1 MPGRGRDAT
10 HLNLAVRARGLALL
24 VLAIP
29 VVVLGDRVS
38 VLALGSLALVWAAA
52 TAADRVAP
60 GRLLVPI
67 LEGTLVG
74 GIAALTIPQE
84 AGVLGALAVP
94 AFTAG
99 LRGGV
104 RFVSL
109 ALSAE
114 IIALV
119 GVHWA
124 RVGPLTAA
132 EATDALVWIVT
143 GLGLG
148 FIASYLRSEA
158 QRLIDDPLT
167 PYRDAQR
174 LIRQLLSLSGDLGSG
189 LDPATL
195 GTRIAV
201 AVRNELPVA
210 AIAVHVYRGDHL
222 TPLVAGS
229 SSSAVD
235 QAELEPLA
243 LEAWDEQRQLVQGS
257 AFALPLVTNS
267 GPVAVIT
274 ALLPSTFG
282 MAGNDE
288 GLRSRLGDL
297 RSSLAPL
304 AVQLDTAMLFT
315 RLRDAATAEERRRL
329 AREMHDGVA
338 QDIASL
344 GYLVDALAA
353 APASDAQ
360 AEQLRRLRDRITGV
374 VSQVR
379 ISVQTLRTDVQASE
393 SLGAAISGL
402 ARPLSE
408 SSGIPIRVTV
418 NERTARLRPEVE
430 AELLRIAQE
439 AMNNAVRHSSASE
452 IDVSCRVAAPT
463 AEIVVRDDGTG
474 LGTGRPDSYGLAIMR
489 ERASLIDA
497 DLSIATVEPHGT
509 VVTVRVPSR
518 HAGSSPARDPRPD
531 KVTA

>member
-1 MPGRGRDAT
+1 MIERGRDAT
-10 HLNLAVRARGLALL
+10 HLQLAVRARLLALL
-24 VLAIP
+24 VLSIP
-29 VVVLGDRVS
+29 IIVLGDRIS
-38 VLALGSLALVWAAA
+38 VAALGGLALVWA
-52 TAADRVAP
+52 TSTVADRYSP
-60 GRLLVPI
+60 TRLLFP
-67 LEGTLVG
+67 LFEGIAVG
-74 GIAALTIPQE
+74 GIAALTLPQE

-109 ALSAE
+109 ALSTE
-114 IIALV
+114 VLTLV
-119 GVHWA
+119 GVHYA
-124 RVGPLTAA
+124 RVGPLDATQ
-132 EATDALVWIVT
+132 ATDALVWIVT

-148 FIASYLRSEA
+148 LIASYLRSEA

-189 LDPATL
+189 LDPITL

-210 AIAVHVYRGDHL
+210 AISIHVYRGDHL

-229 SSSAVD
+229 SSSAID
-235 QAELEPLA
+235 QGELEPLA
-243 LEAWDEQRQLVQGS
+243 LDAWEKRREIVEPS
-257 AFALPLVTNS
+257 AFALPLSTGN
-267 GPVAVIT
+267 GPVAVVT
-274 ALLPSTFG
+274 GLLPSTFG
-282 MAGNDE
+282 MSANDD
-288 GLRSRLGDL
+288 GLRERLSDL
-297 RSSLAPL
+297 RASLASL

-315 RLRDAATAEERRRL
+315 RLRDAATADERRRL

-360 AEQLRRLRDRITGV
+360 AEQLRRLRERISDV

-439 AMNNAVRHSSASE
+439 AMNNAVRHSSASA
-452 IDVSCRVAAPT
+452 IDVSCRVTAPA
-463 AEIVVRDDGTG
+463 AEIVIRDDGTG

-489 ERASLIDA
+489 ERAGLIDA
-497 DLSIATVEPHGT
+497 DLSISAAEPHGT
-509 VVTVRVPSR
+509 VVTVRVPAR
-518 HAGSSPARDPRPD
+518 HAGSSRTQDPRPD

>member
-1 MPGRGRDAT
+1 MPARARDAT
-10 HLNLAVRARGLALL
+10 HLQLAVRARLLALL
-24 VLAIP
+24 VLSIP
-29 VVVLGDRVS
+29 VVVLGDGYS
-38 VLALGSLALVWAAA
+38 VAALAALAGVWTLA
-52 TAADRVAP
+52 TVADRYVP
-60 GRLLVPI
+60 TSLLVP
-67 LEGTLVG
+67 LFEGVLVG
-74 GIAALTIPQE
+74 GIAALTLPQE

-104 RFVSL
+104 RYVSL
-109 ALSAE
+109 ALSTE
-114 IIALV
+114 ILALV
-119 GVHWA
+119 GVHFA
-124 RVGPLTAA
+124 RVGRLTPA

-148 FIASYLRSEA
+148 LIASYLWAEA
-158 QRLIDDPLT
+158 QRLIGDPLT

-189 LDPATL
+189 LDPITL

-210 AIAVHVYRGDHL
+210 AIAVHVFRGDHL

-235 QAELEPLA
+235 QSELEPLA
-243 LEAWDEQRQLVQGS
+243 LEAWDEQRRLVS
-257 AFALPLVTNS
+257 RAAFALPLVTNN

-274 ALLPSTFG
+274 GLIPSTFG
-282 MAGNDE
+282 MSANDD
-288 GLRSRLGDL
+288 GLAERLDEL
-297 RSSLAPL
+297 SASLAPL

-315 RLRDAATAEERRRL
+315 RLRDAATSDERRRL

-360 AEQLRRLRDRITGV
+360 AEQLRRLRERITDV

-439 AMNNAVRHSSASE
+439 AMNNAVRHSSAST
-452 IDVSCRVAAPT
+452 IDVSCRVAAPS

-489 ERASLIDA
+489 ERAGLIDA
-497 DLSIATVEPHGT
+497 DLTISAAEPQGT
-509 VVTVRVPSR
+509 VVTVRVPAR
-518 HAGSSPARDPRPD
+518 HAGPSHTRDPRPD